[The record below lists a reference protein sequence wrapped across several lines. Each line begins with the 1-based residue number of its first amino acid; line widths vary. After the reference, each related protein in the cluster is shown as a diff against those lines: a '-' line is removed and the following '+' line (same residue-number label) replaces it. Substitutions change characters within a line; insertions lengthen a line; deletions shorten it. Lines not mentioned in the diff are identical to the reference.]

1 MTRCLSVTRMSLH
14 DWTVS
19 AILMQR
25 SSERDRYEAMVAKDA
40 EIASLRDQV
49 TTFMYVLLE
58 AWEQIRSLR
67 QQLVSDYRKET
78 GWTGVTSAIR
88 N

>member
-1 MTRCLSVTRMSLH
+1 MNEIEH
-14 DWTVS
+14 
-19 AILMQR
+19 
-25 SSERDRYEAMVAKDA
+25 EAMAAKDA

-78 GWTGVTSAIR
+78 DGLG
-88 N
+88 